1 MPKASR
7 LPQPSDDIDTIP
19 RLFRHAAQRRPAEEL
34 LRQKQRGIWR
44 PTAWS
49 EARTI
54 VDDLACGLIALGLKP
69 GEVISILANSRR
81 EWVWADL
88 AGQSAGGVVS
98 GVYPTDSAEQLAY
111 LCSDSR
117 TAFLFV
123 EDDEQLDKYLACRNS
138 LGEIRRVIVF
148 DMEGLQDFDD
158 PLVTSFDVVLALGRT
173 QRSALQP
180 ELEARVAATRPEDL
194 AILVYTSGTTGR
206 PKATMLSHFNLMS
219 AVRTLHAFLPATHRK
234 ERMLFLPL
242 CHVAERVFGL
252 YYAIINGQTLSF
264 VEELDTV
271 FDDIREVQPGV
282 FMAVPRIWEKLH
294 SAIVIALKEATPFQ
308 RWIAARAIA
317 VGEAVAA
324 YRLAWRRPPLHLRLA
339 FAFAHWMAL
348 GNIRRALGLDRV
360 EVAITGAAPI
370 SPDLIRW
377 FMALGIEI
385 QELWGMSELTGAA
398 SCNPAGRI
406 RPGSIGIPLANAGI
420 RISPEG
426 EIEVRGDQVFMGYL
440 GRPEATAEIIRDGW
454 LATGDIGRFDADG
467 YLYITGRIKDIII
480 TAGGK
485 NITPAEI
492 ENQLKFSPYIS
503 DAIVIGD
510 RRKFLT
516 CLIMIDQQNVEH
528 WALERDIAFTD
539 FASLS
544 RASKVREL
552 ITTEV
557 ARANQAFARVEQIK
571 DFRLLDILLTAEDEE
586 LTPTMKLKRGLVE
599 TKYAA
604 LIAEMYPPN

>member
-1 MPKASR
+1 MPNASR
-7 LPQPSDDIDTIP
+7 LPQPPDHVDTIP
-19 RLFRHAAQRRPAEEL
+19 RLFRHAVQRGAGQVL
-34 LRQKQRGIWR
+34 LRQKLRGVWR
-44 PTAWS
+44 PTGWS
-49 EARTI
+49 EAQTI
-54 VDDLACGLIALGLKP
+54 VDDLACGLIALGLEV
-69 GEVISILANSRR
+69 GEVISILADSRR
-81 EWVWADL
+81 EWVWTDL

-98 GVYPTDSAEQLAY
+98 GVYPTDSADQLAY
-111 LCSDSR
+111 LCADSR

-123 EDDEQLDKYLACRNS
+123 EDDEQLDKYLARRDD
-138 LGEIRRVIVF
+138 LGTIRRVIVF
-148 DMEGLQDFDD
+148 DMDGLADFED
-158 PLVTSFDVVLALGRT
+158 PLVTSFDAVVALGRA
-173 QRSALQP
+173 QRAALRP
-180 ELEARVAATRPEDL
+180 ELEARFAALRPEDL

-219 AVRTLHAFLPATHRK
+219 AARTLHGFLPATHRK

-242 CHVAERVFGL
+242 CHVSERVFGL
-252 YYAIINGQTLSF
+252 YYAMISGQLLNF
-264 VEELDTV
+264 VEEPETI
-271 FDDIREVQPGV
+271 FDDMREVEPGV

-308 RWIAARAIA
+308 RWIAARAMA
-317 VGEAVAA
+317 VGTAVAGH
-324 YRLAWRRPPLHLRLA
+324 RLRWRRPPLHLRLA
-339 FAFAHWMAL
+339 FAFARWMAL

-377 FMALGIEI
+377 FMGLGIEI

-406 RPGSIGIPLANAGI
+406 RPGSIGIPLPNAGI

-440 GRPEATAEIIRDGW
+440 GRPEATAEIMRDGW
-454 LATGDIGRFDADG
+454 LATGDVGRFDADG
-467 YLYITGRIKDIII
+467 YLHITGRIKDIII

-503 DAIVIGD
+503 DAMVIGD
-510 RRKFLT
+510 RRKYLS

-528 WALERDIAFTD
+528 WALERDVAFTD

-544 RASKVREL
+544 RAPEVREL
-552 ITTEV
+552 IAAEV

-571 DFRLLDILLTAEDEE
+571 DFRLLGILLTAEDDE

-604 LIAEMYPPN
+604 LIAEMYPPD